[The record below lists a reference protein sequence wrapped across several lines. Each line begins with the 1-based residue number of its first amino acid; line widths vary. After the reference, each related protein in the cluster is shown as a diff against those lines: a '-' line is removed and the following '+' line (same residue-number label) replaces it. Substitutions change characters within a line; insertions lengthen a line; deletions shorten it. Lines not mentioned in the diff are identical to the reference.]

1 MPVRIGI
8 NGFGRIGRL
17 MLRASLDNP
26 DIQVMAINDLADSET
41 LAYLFHYDST
51 HGRCEAPVEAFQDS
65 IMVNNW
71 RIPLS
76 GFKDPAE
83 INWSDHGADIVIE
96 STGAFRSRERAAG
109 HLEASARKVV
119 ISAPSDDADATFVYG
134 VNEKSY
140 DPQNHDV
147 VSNASCT
154 TNALAPVA
162 KVLHDKFGVVKGFMT
177 TVHGYTTS
185 QALLDTPTR
194 KTRRSRAAALN
205 IVPTTTG
212 AAVAVGRVLP
222 ELSGKLDGMALRTP
236 NPDGSI
242 LDLTALLQREVSP
255 EEINAAFDEAADNG
269 LKGIL
274 RVSREHLVSTDILRD
289 PHSSIVDAELTMAM
303 GELVKVMVWYDN
315 EWGYACRLIDIAIYI
330 GRESGLNH

>member
-17 MLRASLDNP
+17 LLRASLDNP

-51 HGRCEAPVEAFQDS
+51 HGRCEVPVEAFQDS
-65 IMVNNW
+65 IMINNW
-71 RIPLS
+71 RISLS

-83 INWSDHGADIVIE
+83 INWSDNGADIVIE
-96 STGAFRSRERAAG
+96 STGAFRSRERAAR

-140 DPQNHDV
+140 DPQNHNV

-194 KTRRSRAAALN
+194 KMRRSRAAALN

-222 ELSGKLDGMALRTP
+222 ELSGKLDGMSLRTP

-255 EEINAAFDEAADNG
+255 EEINAAFDEAADKG

-303 GELVKVMVWYDN
+303 GDLVKVMVWYDN

>member
-1 MPVRIGI
+1 MPVRVGI

-26 DIQVMAINDLADSET
+26 DIQIMAINDLADSET

-51 HGRCEAPVEAFQDS
+51 HGRYDAPVQSFQDS
-65 IMVNNW
+65 IIINNW
-71 RIPLS
+71 RIPIF

-83 INWSDHGADIVIE
+83 IKWSDHGVDVVIE
-96 STGAFRSRERAAG
+96 ATGAFRSREKASR
-109 HLEASARKVV
+109 HLDGSAKKVI

-134 VNEKSY
+134 VNEETYNPKK
-140 DPQNHDV
+140 HHV

-162 KVLHDKFGVVKGFMT
+162 KVLNEKFGIVKGFMT
-177 TVHGYTTS
+177 TAHGYTTS
-185 QALLDTPTR
+185 QALLDTPSR
-194 KTRRSRAAALN
+194 KKRRSRAAALN

-242 LDLTALLQREVSP
+242 LDLTAVLKKSVTADAV
-255 EEINAAFDEAADNG
+255 NAAFDEAAENK

-274 RVSREHLVSTDILRD
+274 RVSRENLVSTDILRD
-289 PHSSIVDAELTMAM
+289 PHSSTVDAELTMAM
-303 GELVKVMVWYDN
+303 GELVKVMAWYDN
-315 EWGYACRLIDIAIYI
+315 EWGYANRLIDIAIYI
-330 GRESGLNH
+330 GRRSEMS